1 MVTATAWTTQMKAI
15 APAQQQSLLAL
26 VVNALALKVFV
37 IPNQTAKMAQTNSD
51 VVRNAETKQNKL
63 LTLYLKVSLY
73 SFHVYENTGMSWS
86 KDKFSCAS
94 GSWIS
99 WALTCN
105 GEKNCEDGADEPF
118 ACSIFPGYERNSHS
132 CI

>member
-37 IPNQTAKMAQTNSD
+37 IPNQTAKMAQMNPD

-63 LTLYLKVSLY
+63 LTLLFKNITLFFSYL
-73 SFHVYENTGMSWS
+73 
-86 KDKFSCAS
+86 
-94 GSWIS
+94 
-99 WALTCN
+99 
-105 GEKNCEDGADEPF
+105 
-118 ACSIFPGYERNSHS
+118 
-132 CI
+132 